1 MPTWKQLATEAKKKN
16 LFNVA
21 KLDAATEQGTE
32 GDERGMGGIGR
43 DTERDLLLLLLSFPF

>member
-21 KLDAATEQGTE
+21 KLDAATEQGI
-32 GDERGMGGIGR
+32 ERDGR
-43 DTERDLLLLLLSFPF
+43 DREGHRERDLLLFLLFFSF